1 MGRELL
7 LAVLLHACLPS
18 YMFACFLL
26 CVCFSLFSRAV
37 CSGGPVFENYV
48 AELTVDGVPIELSL
62 WDTAGQEDYDRL
74 RPLSYTDTDVVLVC
88 YCLTRPETLKNVD
101 LRWRQEVRHFC
112 PETPVILV
120 GTKCDLKETEGSCSA
135 LDVQNAARAIGAIA
149 SLECSALTRAG
160 VNTVFETAS
169 REVTKKRATQTKPG
183 GNGKKK
189 CVIL

>member
-1 MGRELL
+1 M
-7 LAVLLHACLPS
+7 
-18 YMFACFLL
+18 
-26 CVCFSLFSRAV
+26 
-37 CSGGPVFENYV
+37 FENYV